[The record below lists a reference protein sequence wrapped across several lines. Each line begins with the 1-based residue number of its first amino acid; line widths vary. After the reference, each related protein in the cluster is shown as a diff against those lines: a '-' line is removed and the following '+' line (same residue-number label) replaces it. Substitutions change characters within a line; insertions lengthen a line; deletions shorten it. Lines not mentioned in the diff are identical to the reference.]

1 MSTEKLPLGAAASRP
16 TRRVPPVPEIEPEP
30 ATARPRSARRSALA
44 RALEDLRGAG
54 GMGEAPIPA
63 PASDSASRPEP
74 SLEVLLE
81 DVAPVGSPAASEESA
96 ERAEVGTP
104 ERTPE
109 VRVAAGSGLEL
120 AHPMAELHAMEPPA
134 TEPPA
139 TVDTPT
145 EVRALDAPA
154 FERQES
160 NAPGAAP
167 QVQEERAAGARDSF
181 APRRPLPDSTE
192 QLASDSGSCEPQ
204 LQETELQESQPEPT
218 QPEEAQPEEARSSAH
233 TPAAAPAQAAD
244 AAAEREVLADHQLEP
259 VAPDAGAA
267 PPDRRVGSGGLDNT
281 LTATIRRWARPTT
294 PQELEARGVKRLR
307 SVSMSRIAALIEKA
321 INRELIA
328 RTLDGDSDDALSLS
342 SDARAGFLELAR
354 SEMSGRVDAES
365 ESSAF
370 ANLDRLRAE
379 LDARR
384 AELEEREQRRGGVDP
399 GDAEAAVLERRLR
412 EVFASRPG
420 GRDLE
425 LEREVI
431 GAVHEEVDRMRA
443 RAREVRLAEER
454 RETRQLE
461 RRIAKL
467 SGLLEQT
474 EEELR
479 RTRARRA
486 QDPGVA
492 SMFDEVQGLDGGD
505 ERFEQKLGLMKSIFE
520 ANLELQH

>member
-1 MSTEKLPLGAAASRP
+1 
-16 TRRVPPVPEIEPEP
+16 
-30 ATARPRSARRSALA
+30 
-44 RALEDLRGAG
+44 
-54 GMGEAPIPA
+54 
-63 PASDSASRPEP
+63 
-74 SLEVLLE
+74 
-81 DVAPVGSPAASEESA
+81 
-96 ERAEVGTP
+96 
-104 ERTPE
+104 
-109 VRVAAGSGLEL
+109 
-120 AHPMAELHAMEPPA
+120 
-134 TEPPA
+134 
-139 TVDTPT
+139 
-145 EVRALDAPA
+145 
-154 FERQES
+154 
-160 NAPGAAP
+160 
-167 QVQEERAAGARDSF
+167 
-181 APRRPLPDSTE
+181 
-192 QLASDSGSCEPQ
+192 
-204 LQETELQESQPEPT
+204 
-218 QPEEAQPEEARSSAH
+218 PEEARSSAH
-233 TPAAAPAQAAD
+233 PPAAAPARAAGAD
-244 AAAEREVLADHQLEP
+244 VHREVLADHQLEP

-328 RTLDGDSDDALSLS
+328 RTLEGDSDDALSLS

-384 AELEEREQRRGGVDP
+384 AELEERERRRGGVDP

-505 ERFEQKLGLMKSIFE
+505 DRFEQKLGLMKSIFE